1 MTKEQSLFEEDHSP
15 TGGAGFQKLHPVT
28 VENVIDILANR
39 MVRDANGRDCGYW
52 FNQII
57 INSALAEMPIKVVAE
72 MVHNAAWK
80 NDSSNKHA
88 RQYLESIIAD
98 LL

>member
-1 MTKEQSLFEEDHSP
+1 MNKEQSLFEEDYPP

-39 MVRDANGRDCGYW
+39 MLRDANGRDCGYW

-72 MVHNAAWK
+72 MVHNAAYHGGR
-80 NDSSNKHA
+80 SNQHA

>member
-1 MTKEQSLFEEDHSP
+1 MIPEPSNFEEDHHP
-15 TGGAGFQKLHPVT
+15 TGGAGFQSLNPVS
-28 VENVIDILANR
+28 VGEVIDILANR
-39 MVRDANGRDCGYW
+39 LMRDANGRDCGYW

-72 MVHNAAWK
+72 LVHNTAWK

>member
-1 MTKEQSLFEEDHSP
+1 MNKEQSLFEEDHYP

-39 MVRDANGRDCGYW
+39 VMRDANGRDCGYW

-72 MVHNAAWK
+72 LVHNA
-80 NDSSNKHA
+80 SYHGGRTNKHA
-88 RQYLESIIAD
+88 RQYLESIISD